1 MLLLSEL
8 SSETWR
14 FGHSQARDRARQAV
28 AEFHRDPLQHPAQD
42 GRLALCPSRE
52 LGRASPG
59 ARALRR
65 RLQRPGALCALGARR
80 LAPVACGGPRLR
92 LRGAPPRGGAASRLL
107 LGALRQ
113 GPGLF
118 GLHALSAL
126 AGLRRGGARREGGGK
141 ALRLEGYAPRA
152 PRRPPALQEALF
164 PYAEAL

>member
-126 AGLRRGGARREGGGK
+126 AGLRRGGAHQEGGGAVAGRGEPHRGARRRAAL
-141 ALRLEGYAPRA
+141 ALRG
-152 PRRPPALQEALF
+152 QG
-164 PYAEAL
+164 